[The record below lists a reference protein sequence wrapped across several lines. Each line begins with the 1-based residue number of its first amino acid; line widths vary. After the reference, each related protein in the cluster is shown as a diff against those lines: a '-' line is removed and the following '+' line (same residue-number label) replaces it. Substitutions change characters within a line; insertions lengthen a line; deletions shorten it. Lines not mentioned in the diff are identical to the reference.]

1 MRVVRWLL
9 AHQVTMVG
17 WKRCH
22 NDQGNASSSSLLTT
36 GLRPTLPPSA
46 VSAAAVYAKP
56 CSTQEAF
63 QVQPR
68 LIGIGSC
75 GANSEPW
82 SVYSEKLSGIPS
94 RDSSCAGGAGEY
106 DAVARASEPK
116 HHASLQGGGLER
128 RPRWRCRDVQD
139 PYLRH
144 RLPVVD
150 AVDAGGG
157 GGLPDADLEQV
168 PHALAR
174 DGQLPRALRVG
185 RQPML
190 GVKVVQRLIHLL
202 LQRHSA
208 EQVGHPHVN
217 RLLRV
222 AVERVDR
229 LGGGGG
235 GDDER

>member
-82 SVYSEKLSGIPS
+82 SVYSEKLSGIPR
-94 RDSSCAGGAGEY
+94 RDSSCAGGRGSTTQSRVRVSPSTTPAYREVGWN
-106 DAVARASEPK
+106 DD
-116 HHASLQGGGLER
+116 QGGGVEMYKILTFATVCQWLMR
-128 RPRWRCRDVQD
+128 SMQAAGVVCPTQILNRYRMPSLATASC
-139 PYLRH
+139 
-144 RLPVVD
+144 PVRS
-150 AVDAGGG
+150 
-157 GGLPDADLEQV
+157 ES
-168 PHALAR
+168 
-174 DGQLPRALRVG
+174 DGSPC
-185 RQPML
+185 
-190 GVKVVQRLIHLL
+190 
-202 LQRHSA
+202 SA
-208 EQVGHPHVN
+208 
-217 RLLRV
+217 
-222 AVERVDR
+222 
-229 LGGGGG
+229 
-235 GDDER
+235 